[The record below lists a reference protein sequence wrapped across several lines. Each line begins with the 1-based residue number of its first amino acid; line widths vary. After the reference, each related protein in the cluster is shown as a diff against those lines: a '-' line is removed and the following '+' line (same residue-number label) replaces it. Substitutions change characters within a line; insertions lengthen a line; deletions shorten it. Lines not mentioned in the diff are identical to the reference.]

1 MIAVFASLSCVH
13 AVPPTSE
20 TRLPAVL
27 QLQGEAI
34 HVTGS
39 LWNLRIPTPCTSKRS
54 MDEEQLPSQSNTLL
68 TARFGEGWSLR
79 LCLRL
84 HKRLRIGS
92 PRAHSCNGYSQ
103 ATGSIWVNWQVNC
116 YHQVHLWTE
125 RSTPWEANSF
135 LQQLHAEQ
143 MARQLQ
149 WKQRLWESL
158 RLWKFRIHEIFYDD
172 FVMFCAFFGKLLR
185 MVCP

>member
-20 TRLPAVL
+20 TRLPVVL

-54 MDEEQLPSQSNTLL
+54 MDEEQLPSQSSTLL
-68 TARFGEGWSLR
+68 AARFGEGWNLR

-103 ATGSIWVNWQVNC
+103 ATGSIWVNWQ
-116 YHQVHLWTE
+116 
-125 RSTPWEANSF
+125 
-135 LQQLHAEQ
+135 
-143 MARQLQ
+143 
-149 WKQRLWESL
+149 
-158 RLWKFRIHEIFYDD
+158 
-172 FVMFCAFFGKLLR
+172 GKLLPPSSSLNWAFHTLGGKQLLAAATR
-185 MVCP
+185 WANGKAVAVEAAALRISETMKT